1 MHARGTETWLMH
13 VLRQMDRSRFQMD
26 FLTVQGETGIYD
38 EEIKSLGGIL
48 HACPP
53 PTKKGAFLRGLRKIL
68 QEEGPFDIIHA
79 HPYTLSGLILLQAQR
94 AKIPVRI
101 VHSHTDRRKVSRDKG
116 VHRRVYTMLMKALL
130 HKTATYGLA
139 ASKDAALSL
148 FGQNW
153 QKDWR
158 WNVMY
163 CGIDLTPFHK
173 ALNKQEMRENLGIS
187 SESRVIGHVG
197 SFHFEKNHEFILML
211 FRKLAQ
217 QDLKTH
223 LLLVGDGPLREGLV
237 DKIEIYGLSGRVT
250 LTGTRQDIP
259 NLLSV
264 MDVFVFP
271 SLFEG
276 LGLSVIEAQAAGLPC
291 LVSDAVPDEAQI
303 IKSAVQFLPL
313 ENSQDIWLQAIKETL
328 ARPAPDKKKALQAVV
343 HSEFNIQHNVK
354 ILADLYESLHG
365 KKGKSYAA

>member
-1 MHARGTETWLMH
+1 M
-13 VLRQMDRSRFQMD
+13 
-26 FLTVQGETGIYD
+26 
-38 EEIKSLGGIL
+38 
-48 HACPP
+48 
-53 PTKKGAFLRGLRKIL
+53 PTSYKKGAFLRGLRKIL

-197 SFHFEKNHEFILML
+197 SLHFEKNHEFILML

-237 DKIEIYGLSGRVT
+237 DKIEILILRYKIKKLS
-250 LTGTRQDIP
+250 
-259 NLLSV
+259 
-264 MDVFVFP
+264 
-271 SLFEG
+271 E
-276 LGLSVIEAQAAGLPC
+276 E
-291 LVSDAVPDEAQI
+291 
-303 IKSAVQFLPL
+303 K
-313 ENSQDIWLQAIKETL
+313 
-328 ARPAPDKKKALQAVV
+328 
-343 HSEFNIQHNVK
+343 
-354 ILADLYESLHG
+354 
-365 KKGKSYAA
+365 